1 MASKVGT
8 LVLLK
13 VGAAAS
19 EVLLV
24 GQTDMTFSSTRDM
37 IDVSNKLSGIH
48 AEYEYGR
55 MKHSISVS
63 GIAGTSAEL
72 TLKGFYELL
81 AYQEAGTKISATFA
95 EYTDTTG
102 ASAVSQAKVVTSLTC
117 LISKL
122 DASFPDS
129 KENKF
134 SLELTVSGASTVS

>member
-8 LVLLK
+8 LVLIK
-13 VGAAAS
+13 VGS
-19 EVLLV
+19 KLLV

-63 GIAGTSAEL
+63 GICGTSAEG
-72 TLKGFYELL
+72 TNQGFYEMLS
-81 AYQEAGTKISATFA
+81 AQEAGTKVSVTFSEYGA
-95 EYTDTTG
+95 ENGTT
-102 ASAVSQAKVVTSLTC
+102 AVSGAAMVTSATC

-134 SLELTVSGASTVS
+134 SCELTVSGASVVSTNS